1 MLAPISGQITQQFVA
16 IGATV
21 DKSTVLYSIL
31 NVNAVWVEGEAYQQ
45 RWLQLGKSVRVRVSV
60 YPDQMFSG
68 QIDQISARQDSA
80 KQTTHFRVALDNTN
94 QQLRPGMFA
103 NLTVVLDRA
112 EAVLAVP
119 LKSVLEDGIGQFVF
133 IQEPVESQ
141 QPQHYA
147 KHEVAVGRRDD
158 QYVEIR
164 SGLSF
169 DDMVVTQGN
178 YQLLQALTQPTP
190 PVDPHAGHSH

>member
-1 MLAPISGQITQQFVA
+1 
-16 IGATV
+16 
-21 DKSTVLYSIL
+21 
-31 NVNAVWVEGEAYQQ
+31 
-45 RWLQLGKSVRVRVSV
+45 
-60 YPDQMFSG
+60 
-68 QIDQISARQDSA
+68 
-80 KQTTHFRVALDNTN
+80 VALDNTN

-141 QPQHYA
+141 QTQHYA